1 MMKYSVII
9 PVYNSE
15 KTLARCLN
23 SLVTQNRKDVQI
35 IVVNDGSTDSS
46 EAIIRAF
53 ADRYPQIL
61 YVPQPNGG
69 VSTARNTGLDA
80 AQGTYVTFVDSDD
93 YVTSDYFEAL
103 DSAEDCDLLVFAH
116 SVFGGAPLTEA
127 TLFADLQQLETTNAR
142 LALLLASRKI
152 MSPCNKR
159 FRLDIINRQML
170 RFVRDMHIG
179 EDFNFCMAY
188 AVGCQSIY
196 AIPSQLLCVDIS
208 DQTSLSRKYRPR
220 LDLQMLDTFTHIT
233 QTVRNSQLADDS
245 KDQLLSIADYL
256 FIKNVFTCISEEF
269 KQKKLSFLKDRKR
282 IREICCVFRQPLSDM
297 RINLIHRV
305 LRLLL
310 GWRIYYP
317 FYLVSYWVK
326 GRKYL
331 SMGCLREEK

>member
-46 EAIIRAF
+46 EAIIRDF

-61 YVPQPNGG
+61 YIPQTNGG
-69 VSTARNTGLDA
+69 VSTARNAGLDA

-116 SVFGGAPLTEA
+116 SVLGGNVASQDS
-127 TLFADLQQLETTNAR
+127 LFSILESKETFIDRLQ
-142 LALLLASRKI
+142 LLLSSRQI
-152 MSPCNKR
+152 MPPWNKR
-159 FRLDIINRQML
+159 FQRSIIDAHHL
-170 RFVRDMHIG
+170 RFLEGMQIG

-188 AVGCQSIY
+188 AMHCRQIGISSAQIVCN
-196 AIPSQLLCVDIS
+196 DIT
-208 DQTSLSRKYRPR
+208 DQDSLSRKYRPH
-220 LDLQMLDTFTHIT
+220 LDLQMLDVFTRIS
-233 QTVRNSQLADDS
+233 QTIQNSLQSEDFKS
-245 KDQLLSIADYL
+245 QLLSIADYL

>member
-61 YVPQPNGG
+61 YIPQPNGG

-116 SVFGGAPLTEA
+116 SVLGGNVASQDS
-127 TLFADLQQLETTNAR
+127 LFSILESKETFIDRLQ
-142 LALLLASRKI
+142 LLLSSRQI
-152 MSPCNKR
+152 MPPWNKR
-159 FRLDIINRQML
+159 FQRSIIDAHHL
-170 RFVRDMHIG
+170 RFLEGMQIG

-188 AVGCQSIY
+188 AMHCRQIGISSAQIVCN
-196 AIPSQLLCVDIS
+196 DIT
-208 DQTSLSRKYRPR
+208 DQDSLSRKYRPR
-220 LDLQMLDTFTHIT
+220 LDLQMLNVFEHVA
-233 QTVRNSQLADDS
+233 QTIQNSPQPDNWKA
-245 KDQLLSIADYL
+245 QLLAIADYL
-256 FIKNVFTCISEEF
+256 FIKNVFSGISEEF
-269 KQKKLSFLKDRKR
+269 KQKKLSYIKDRKQ
-282 IREICCVFRQPLSDM
+282 IAEICDTFQHPLSDM
-297 RINLIHRV
+297 RINLIHRA
-305 LRLLL
+305 LRWMLA
-310 GWRIYYP
+310 WKIYDP

-326 GRKYL
+326 GRKYQH
-331 SMGCLREEK
+331 